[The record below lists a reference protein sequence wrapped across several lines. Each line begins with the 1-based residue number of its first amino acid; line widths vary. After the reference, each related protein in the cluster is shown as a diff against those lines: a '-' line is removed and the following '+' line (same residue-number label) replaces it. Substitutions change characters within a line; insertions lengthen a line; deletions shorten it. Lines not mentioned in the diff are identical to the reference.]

1 MQSSYTRGTLV
12 HHIVSDGIERLKDWR
27 KRNETSPSPSHSLSH
42 GSVLF
47 LLMKLSHMTSMSSIY
62 LSSIL
67 LTISEISSD
76 DSQDQISIEQYE
88 SDNQR
93 SCTKDRFRG
102 TGAGTVLE
110 LNSTTISQF
119 LRPFKS
125 QLADISHLV
134 EFSELAPYITT
145 PASGQSPSRD
155 SPSTNSSNNSDEDDS
170 PPPEKRR
177 RVDRS
182 AKVQYPPTQAQSRT
196 LDQFRA
202 AHTLI
207 FTSLPSADWVIK
219 LIAISVQISEPF
231 YGKVLFPNV
240 KRVVFSS
247 AMQEKSLVDRY
258 AHLGSFTLPHPIT
271 FALDWLVYGF
281 SLCIHSTTLA
291 FRTQWIDSR
300 VKIDKSERS
309 LEEKVE
315 MYERK
320 WWTLNPLAGTVST
333 ENFHRF
339 QSISY
344 HNILP
349 GDRLHF
355 SGNIKTYL
363 YFGRH
368 DISNQRAVDITLRSI
383 AKPLA
388 QTINDPQAPIPVGL
402 HTIDIEYLGSPN
414 LRKLGPKAIAQQL
427 IHREAGLKRLL
438 IHVKVLCEADGGM
451 LIPAAVNN
459 IWAMLRSG
467 SNEQFCDP
475 VCQVCGDMCD
485 EVSCSE
491 FTILL
496 QRDALTRQIR
506 IKRTCSP
513 DM

>member
-145 PASGQSPSRD
+145 PASGQSPSRN

-182 AKVQYPPTQAQSRT
+182 AKVQYPPTKAQSKT

-207 FTSLPSADWVIK
+207 FTSLPSADWIIK

-240 KRVVFSS
+240 KNVVFSS
-247 AMQEKSLVDRY
+247 PMQEKSLVDRY
-258 AHLGSFTLPHPIT
+258 AHLGSFALPHPIT
-271 FALDWLVYGF
+271 FALDWLVYDF

-291 FRTQWIDSR
+291 FRTQWINSQ
-300 VKIDKSERS
+300 VKSDQSNGSWEA
-309 LEEKVE
+309 KVE
-315 MYERK
+315 RYERK
-320 WWTLNPLAGTVST
+320 WRDLNPLAGTA
-333 ENFHRF
+333 
-339 QSISY
+339 SIEKLHQLRSIAY

-349 GDRLHF
+349 GDRPQS
-355 SGNIKTYL
+355 SGKVETYL

-368 DISNQRAVDITLRSI
+368 DNSNDKAIEITLRSI
-383 AKPLA
+383 SRPVSQAVS
-388 QTINDPQAPIPVGL
+388 DPQVQFPAGL
-402 HTIDIEYLGSPN
+402 HTVDIEYLAFPAPT
-414 LRKLGPKAIAQQL
+414 KPGPKTMAQQVMN
-427 IHREAGLKRLL
+427 REITLKRLFV
-438 IHVKVLCEADGGM
+438 HVVIIYEVDGRRLEELVGRR
-451 LIPAAVNN
+451 L
-459 IWAMLRSG
+459 WAMIQDG
-467 SNEQFCDP
+467 ANEQRHDRFCQTCRDT
-475 VCQVCGDMCD
+475 CD
-485 EVSCSE
+485 EVSCSKLPPLPP
-491 FTILL
+491 TGCANSA
-496 QRDALTRQIR
+496 D
-506 IKRTCSP
+506 P
-513 DM
+513 Y